1 MVKSIWPPMCICG
14 PNHIAIACVP
24 RIANTAIKY
33 AVLTSLGHSL
43 GERAKSYRKHPAL
56 RLCYANKAIT
66 ENYKVYACVRDPFD
80 RLLSVGA
87 GGVIEDMNPEMSFDA
102 FVIEYMTPE
111 ILQTDRHAAPQSDF
125 IPDQAI
131 ILRYEMIKDDWAK
144 IKKVW
149 PGLVNLKL
157 INASMR
163 GDVQEYKTPELK
175 QKCRELYAIDYQR
188 FGYV

>member
-1 MVKSIWPPMCICG
+1 MVNLIWPRMCIRG

-33 AVLTSLGHSL
+33 TVLKSLGHSL
-43 GERAKSYRKHPAL
+43 GKRAHSYRKHPAL
-56 RLCYANKAIT
+56 KLCRADKAVAQ
-66 ENYKVYACVRDPFD
+66 NYKVFAFVRDPFD
-80 RLLSVGA
+80 RLISIWA
-87 GGVIEDMNPEMSFDA
+87 GGVLDDMPPGISFA
-102 FVIEYMTPE
+102 EFVMEYMTPE

-125 IPDQAI
+125 IPEQAI
-131 ILRYEMIKDDWAK
+131 ILRYEMIKDGWAK

-149 PGLVNLKL
+149 PGLVNLEL

-163 GDVQEYKTPELK
+163 GDMREDETPELK
-175 QKCRELYAIDYQR
+175 QKCHELYAIDYQR